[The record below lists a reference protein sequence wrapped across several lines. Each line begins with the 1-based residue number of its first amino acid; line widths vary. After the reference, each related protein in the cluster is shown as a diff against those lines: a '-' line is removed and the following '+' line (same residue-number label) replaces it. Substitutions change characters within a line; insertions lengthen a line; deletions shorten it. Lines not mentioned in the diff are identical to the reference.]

1 MTPPPMVPMHASRA
15 VVAGHGDGAA
25 LPRPRPA
32 AGARPTR
39 RGLRVALLTVG
50 LAWGGC
56 AHHEPEPPDYWPTEA
71 WQSASPESQGVS
83 SARLADALDWVADHQ
98 AAIHS
103 LTVVRH
109 GRLVLDACFNGY
121 TAGTPHEVGAI
132 TQSVLGTLTG
142 VALAQGQ
149 LKSLD
154 QKVLDFFPDHQV
166 ERADA
171 RRGQLSLR
179 DLLTQQSGISWVTQ
193 PTEVS
198 LSNMTQTVDW
208 VHFMLSQPMADEP
221 GRTFVDNGG
230 AAHLLSAL
238 LTRATGLSAA
248 DYAQDRLFGPM
259 GIHPGPWPLGP
270 QKRYSHGWGG
280 LHLTPHDLARLGL
293 LYLQHGRWEDRQ
305 LVPDTW
311 IEAATSRQ
319 VQLKGDAGFGYLWWI
334 EDEPEGMF
342 TARGRGGQRLMVWP
356 DKQAIVVI
364 TGGGLD
370 PAPLVPLLA
379 AALQSEAPLPENP
392 DGGSLLARARQR
404 AETGASPTPLP
415 EALAPAAARGV
426 SGRCFVLAENPFAL
440 EELTLTFRDPT
451 EAMLLLKSAHYA
463 EENRLVRFVIGMDGV
478 PRTAAGRFGLP
489 AAAVG
494 QWTSDNTFEA
504 DIDEIANI
512 NRFHLR
518 LVFSSGSVR
527 GTLSEQTGLGSI
539 DLSGTAKD

>member
-1 MTPPPMVPMHASRA
+1 MRRSSSAPIRVADGTGSRA
-15 VVAGHGDGAA
+15 AR
-25 LPRPRPA
+25 RPRLEVRASA
-32 AGARPTR
+32 AR
-39 RGLRVALLTVG
+39 RHLQAALLTVG

-121 TAGTPHEVGAI
+121 TAGTPHELGAI

-154 QKVLDFFPDHQV
+154 QKVLDFFPEQGA

-198 LSNMTQTVDW
+198 LSDMTQTVDW
-208 VHFMLSQPMADEP
+208 VQFMLSQPMDDEP

-238 LTRATGLSAA
+238 LTRATGVSAA
-248 DYAQDRLFGPM
+248 DYAQDRLFTPM
-259 GIHPGPWPLGP
+259 GIRPGPWPLGP
-270 QKRYSHGWGG
+270 QKRYNHGWGG

-293 LYLQHGRWEDRQ
+293 LYLQHGRWADRQ
-305 LVPDTW
+305 LVPDAW
-311 IEAATSRQ
+311 IEAATGRQ
-319 VQLKGDAGFGYLWWI
+319 VQLKGDSGFGYLWWI
-334 EDEPEGMF
+334 EDEPKGMF

-370 PAPLVPLLA
+370 PAPLVPLLVA
-379 AALQSEAPLPENP
+379 AFGSDTPLPENP
-392 DGGSLLARARQR
+392 DGSALLARARQR
-404 AETGASPTPLP
+404 AVAGATPNRLP
-415 EALAPAAARGV
+415 EALAPATARGV
-426 SGRCFVLAENPFAL
+426 SGRCFELADNPFTL
-440 EELTLTFRDPT
+440 QELTLTFRDPT

-463 EENRLVRFVIGMDGV
+463 EENRLVRFIIGLDGV
-478 PRTAAGRFGLP
+478 PRTAPGRFQLP

-518 LVFSSGSVR
+518 LVFGPGSVR

-539 DLSGTAKD
+539 ELSGTAKD